1 MSVKMVKEKHGSSKG
16 PGVIQLCRKS
26 VKRVKFSEM
35 DDAKKQCSKRPPL
48 ESICEL
54 LSTIS
59 SSSSLEMSSEEVQ
72 IFGESSSS
80 RMPRKAFTTDNEAN
94 ENTNHDNQYEKMVP
108 RDGRKWHLSKT
119 IKNFKHNKEL
129 LYKIQYGHAMACIL
143 VSVLHAC
150 IWDTLVITHAYLDC
164 LFFLHNT
171 TSHDMNA
178 LPSEMRKMYQDKVSQ
193 KETMHLTS
201 T

>member
-1 MSVKMVKEKHGSSKG
+1 MGVQKTL
-16 PGVIQLCRKS
+16 VIQLCRKS

-59 SSSSLEMSSEEVQ
+59 SSSSSLETSSEEVQ
-72 IFGESSSS
+72 IFGDSSS

-108 RDGRKWHLSKT
+108 GDGRKWHLSKT
-119 IKNFKHNKEL
+119 INFFKRNKEL
-129 LYKIQYGHAMACIL
+129 LYRIQFGHAMACIL

-150 IWDTLVITHAYLDC
+150 V
-164 LFFLHNT
+164 
-171 TSHDMNA
+171 
-178 LPSEMRKMYQDKVSQ
+178 
-193 KETMHLTS
+193 
-201 T
+201 